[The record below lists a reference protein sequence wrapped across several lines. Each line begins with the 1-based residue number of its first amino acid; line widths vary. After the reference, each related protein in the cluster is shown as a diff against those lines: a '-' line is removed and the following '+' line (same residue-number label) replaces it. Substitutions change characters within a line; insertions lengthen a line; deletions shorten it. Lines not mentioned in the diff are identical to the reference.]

1 MAKPPP
7 ADAGLYCP
15 LWKKDVSKV
24 CHTCPWYIQLRG
36 TNKNTGEDIDNWG
49 CAVGFLPVL
58 LLENAAM
65 SNRTGAAVES
75 FRNEM
80 VKSTDDMAK
89 SVVQAVAIASDQRDG
104 RLIDARNNR
113 G

>member
-1 MAKPPP
+1 MTKPPH
-7 ADAGLYCP
+7 ADPGLYCP

-36 TNKNTGEDIDNWG
+36 TNKNTGENLDEWG

-65 SNRTGAAVES
+65 SRGTGAAVES

-80 VKSTDDMAK
+80 VDANRATLNALIQDPSKLL
-89 SVVQAVAIASDQRDG
+89 G
-104 RLIDARNNR
+104 R
-113 G
+113 